1 MRVKRTSVSSDANG
15 FGLYAVNEDLPRG
28 SFVGVYTAENWRW
41 AGMDS
46 AYRGTN
52 DYVMQ
57 VGSWRASPKTSSS
70 SKRVNVF
77 KFKVMVIQEPP
88 KCVAANCQFMY
99 FSRAGDIG
107 ADVSKSKAISCVAAY
122 TTSAVAAGSELYVHY
137 GDSKK
142 RDYEVGLEAPLLYKK
157 DINESEYPNMYA
169 LGFAPREG
177 WRPRVMDQHTS

>member
-41 AGMDS
+41 AEMDS

-57 VGSWRASPKTSSS
+57 VGWWRASPKTSK

-77 KFKVMVIQEPP
+77 KYKAMAIQEPP
-88 KCVAANCQFMY
+88 KCVAANCQFIY

-107 ADVSKSKAISCVAAY
+107 ADVAKSKAISCVAAY
-122 TTSAVAAGSELYVHY
+122 TASAVAAGSELYVHY

-142 RDYEVGLEAPLLYKK
+142 RDNEFGLEAPLLYKR
-157 DINESEYPNMYA
+157 DIDESEYPSRYA
-169 LGFAPREG
+169 LGVAPREG
-177 WRPRVMDQHTS
+177 WRPRDMDHHT